1 MEAAQGTSF
10 YQMAD
15 YQRKVADIIRRDPN
29 VETFMAS
36 VGGGFGGSAGNSSRM
51 NVILKPRR
59 QRPLTANQIIEKLRP
74 QLINFPGFRVFM
86 TMPPTIR
93 IGGRPLKSAYELT
106 LQGPGT
112 EKLYIEAPK
121 IEKGKPRGSQG
132 SQVTRALY
140 VQ

>member
-10 YQMAD
+10 YQMVD

-36 VGGGFGGSAGNSSRM
+36 VGGGFGGASGNSSRM

-74 QLINFPGFRVFM
+74 QLTNFPGFRVFM

-93 IGGRPLKSAYELT
+93 IGGRL
-106 LQGPGT
+106 
-112 EKLYIEAPK
+112 
-121 IEKGKPRGSQG
+121 SQ
-132 SQVTRALY
+132 STDQRTVRRPDTD
-140 VQ
+140 